1 MVKADRISGIFLI
14 LFSIWMVI
22 ESQRMGIGTLRMPGP
37 GFIIFWAAVAVG
49 IMAIA
54 VVLRTWT
61 SGESGKPEGPIFEKK
76 NLPKI
81 GLVILFLFLYAFFME
96 SLGFIPVTLLLF
108 VLLLGWIEKKS
119 WLLVGVTSI
128 LVTAIAYFIFD
139 VWLQAQLPAGLL
151 QSLRY

>member
-22 ESQRMGIGTLRMPGP
+22 ESYRMGIGMLRMPGP
-37 GFIIFWAAVAVG
+37 GFIIFWAALAVG

-61 SGESGKPEGPIFEKK
+61 SGEGGKPEDPIFEKK

-96 SLGFIPVTLLLF
+96 GLGFIPVTLILF
-108 VLLLGWIEKKS
+108 VLLLGWIERKS